1 MGAASSLT
9 ENNIKFEQLTVIQV
23 ADFCCS
29 IGPAYEKYKDT
40 IINEKIDGAFIATLS
55 GDELK
60 TILNEI
66 GIKSTVHRAKIYAE
80 LMKLQSILTGGN
92 DLKTDSEV
100 PKKEA
105 ELRESEVPKKESEP
119 RELSKFEMPVNYFVF
134 GGAEDYQD
142 GLTKKIIGCFRSIEE
157 ECSINDHGI
166 WKEHYDY
173 VVHQAAFEHI
183 PDPSQPHRV
192 RDQGHTG
199 MTLAKFCK
207 LDNAVKAKLT
217 TAEVAMLRLYTGP
230 MYKALNEALRYYDK
244 DPSLVEQWSTCLSV
258 LSEAIVKLSFSTPP
272 GKVFRGVNESLLT
285 LPDTFVAAE
294 EGQFA
299 GGVELGF
306 MSTTY
311 DEKVA
316 IEYSQRGPTSACTV
330 FEIDFDLASRGAPV
344 KWLSQF
350 PYEEELLFPPCTA
363 LTCKGPSKQQQQQPP
378 PRDSSSNIRGLI
390 IGATVCHKIPDT
402 SKIKEVTDVD
412 ELAVT
417 RWREKKRQE
426 EVAQSDPRVIE
437 LRKLRKMKVPLAN
450 ALAKGFTVVEI
461 AQEKGWFT
469 LREFV
474 AQQCAWR
481 DLYKGGFPLL
491 DLYKAGYKDIP
502 AEAFIN
508 AVKLQ
513 DCSIVELK
521 AAGVSGRHL
530 KGGGLA
536 EEDLE
541 AAGYK
546 PHDIYSAQDMVD
558 LFAADAK
565 LLYSRGYKEEEIAAV
580 GFDVKLVWRRT
591 CTFIGHTDQVNCIAT
606 TVGGGGED
614 DTTTTIVSC
623 SSDESLKIWSTVAGN
638 CTRTVHLAK
647 KVFIVAVLRDGRVVT
662 STRQIINVWDS
673 EVHTCLH
680 VFESHPNMVGSD
692 PNTVWAL
699 VELADGRLAAGYT
712 DKTIK
717 IWDLVS
723 GSPACVRTLSG
734 HLDPVRCLALT
745 ADGSIVSGSDDRHIK
760 IWNPST
766 GTCSATL
773 SGHANNVFCMQVLTD
788 GSLVSGSSDNTVK
801 IWDLTTFQCM
811 RTLSGHS
818 NSVNAVI
825 EIVDGVIASGSGD
838 KTIKFWDTATGVCK
852 HTLKATENSRI
863 YGLLKLPDGRFAANC
878 SNKKIYCFST

>member
-9 ENNIKFEQLTVIQV
+9 ENNIKFEQLSVSQV
-23 ADFCCS
+23 AEFCCS
-29 IGPAYEKYKDT
+29 IGPAYVQYKE
-40 IINEKIDGAFIATLS
+40 IIVKEGIDGAFIAALS

-60 TILNEI
+60 TILTEI
-66 GIKSTVHRAKIYAE
+66 GIKSTVHRTKIYAE

-92 DLKTDSEV
+92 EQKSESEI

-105 ELRESEVPKKESEP
+105 EL

-157 ECSINDHGI
+157 ECSNNDHGI

-173 VVHQAAFEHI
+173 IVHQAAFEHV

-192 RDQGHTG
+192 RDQGHAG

-207 LDNAVKAKLT
+207 LENAVKAKLT
-217 TAEVAMLRLYTGP
+217 KAEVAMLRLYTGP

-244 DPSLVEQWSTCLSV
+244 DPSLVEQWSTSLSV

-285 LPDTFVAAE
+285 LPDTFVSAE

-316 IEYSQRGPTSACTV
+316 IEYSQRGSSKSACTV

-363 LTCKGPSKQQQQQPP
+363 LTCKGPTKQPQ
-378 PRDSSSNIRGLI
+378 RANIRGLV

-402 SKIKEVTDVD
+402 SKIKDVTDVD
-412 ELAVT
+412 ELAVS

-426 EVAQSDPRVIE
+426 EVAPSDPRVIE

-450 ALAKGFTVVEI
+450 ALTKGFSVVEI

-469 LREFV
+469 LRDFV
-474 AQQCAWR
+474 SQKCGWR

-513 DCSIVELK
+513 DCSLTELR

-541 AAGYK
+541 AAGYT

-565 LLYSRGYKEEEIAAV
+565 LLYTRGYKEEEIASV
-580 GFDVKLVWRRT
+580 GFDAKLVWKRT
-591 CTFIGHTDQVNCIAT
+591 CTFMGHTDQVNCLAAW
-606 TVGGGGED
+606 GD
-614 DTTTTIVSC
+614 DSILSC
-623 SSDESLKIWSTVAGN
+623 SSDETLKIWSIAAGR
-638 CTRTVHLAK
+638 CTRTVRVAK
-647 KVFIVAVLRDGRVVT
+647 KVFIVALLRDGRVVT
-662 STRQIINVWDS
+662 STRQIIHVWDS
-673 EVHTCLH
+673 EVQNCLH
-680 VFESHPNMVGSD
+680 VLESHPNMVGSD

-699 VELADGRLAAGYT
+699 IELADGKLAAGYT

-723 GSPACVRTLSG
+723 TGPGSTCVRTLTG
-734 HLDPVRCLALT
+734 HSDPVRCLALL
-745 ADGSIVSGSDDRHIK
+745 A
-760 IWNPST
+760 
-766 GTCSATL
+766 
-773 SGHANNVFCMQVLTD
+773 D
-788 GSLVSGSSDNTVK
+788 GSLVLSDGSLASGSNDNTVR
-801 IWDLTTFQCM
+801 IWNMITFQCT

-818 NSVNAVI
+818 NCVNAVI

-838 KTIKFWDTATGVCK
+838 KSIKFWDTATGECK
-852 HTLKATENSRI
+852 HTLIETENSRI
-863 YGLLKLPDGRFAANC
+863 YGLLKLPDGRFAAYC
-878 SNKKIYCFST
+878 SNKRIYCFST